1 MASPALGRL
10 RAIGPDDRI
19 AIVDHLD
26 ELRLRIIVSLAALGA
41 AFAFSIWQNRQ
52 LLEVVNQP
60 LGGKQPL
67 TLGVTEPF
75 MTTIMVA
82 GYAALLLALPVIL
95 WQLYAF
101 VLPAFSQ
108 TERRVALPLLLLI
121 PVLFLVG
128 AAFAFLIVIPA
139 ALQFLL
145 QFNADEFQTEIRA
158 REYYGFVTQTV
169 LAVGLVFQVPVG
181 ILVLSRLGI
190 VTPEL
195 LRKNRRFAIV
205 GSAVLAMLLPGVD
218 PVTMLIETVPLLVL
232 YEISILLAAAFGRPR

>member
-205 GSAVLAMLLPGVD
+205 GCAVLAMLLPGVD